1 MSDRVQRPPYTP
13 ANWYWKVGNQ
23 IYSSAAP
30 GYVSATLPAFLAW
43 KEAGNQPTT
52 IANEAELFEVLTA
65 QYPAGLVAAQ
75 VPSAVRNAQLRLA
88 LLDAGKLPAATA
100 LVSQAD
106 EGTKILWEY
115 EPEIHRDHPLIVS
128 FGALL
133 NLSPV
138 QLDALFIAA
147 ALKNVQA

>member
-1 MSDRVQRPPYTP
+1 MSDRVPRPFYIPS
-13 ANWYWKVGNQ
+13 NWYWAVGNQ

-43 KEAGNQPTT
+43 KEAGNRPTT
-52 IANEAELFEVLTA
+52 IASEAELFEVLTE
-65 QYPAGLVAAQ
+65 QYPAGLVTPQ

-88 LLDAGKLPAATA
+88 LLDAGKLPAAIA
-100 LVSQAD
+100 LAAQAD
-106 EGTKILWEY
+106 ESTRILWEY

-147 ALKNVQA
+147 ALKNIQA

>member
-1 MSDRVQRPPYTP
+1 MFNRPPYTP
-13 ANWYWKVGNQ
+13 SNWYWEVGNQ
-23 IYSSAAP
+23 VYSSATP
-30 GYVSATLPAFLAW
+30 GYVSAALPAFVAW
-43 KEAGNQPTT
+43 KEAGNRPTI
-52 IANEAELFEVLTA
+52 IATEAGLFEVLTA
-65 QYPAGLVAAQ
+65 QYPAGLIAAQ

-100 LVSQAD
+100 LVAQAE

-133 NLSPV
+133 SLSPA

-147 ALKNVQA
+147 ALKNVQS